1 LPVLSSLK
9 FRQRIGLLVALAG
22 VALVILALVT
32 VVLGRRNEREL
43 LGIETRYVPLI
54 ELDRDLARLATETAK
69 ALEDAAA
76 AAEESK
82 LADADRTKAELVARI
97 ETGAA
102 EITDNGGDPRA
113 LAAAFAAYYDKARA
127 VSAALVAGTSPA
139 SLDVEIQAMARA
151 RTAFDVLRET
161 SASPDRARLAAAF
174 ASARAT
180 YRESLI
186 IDIAVASI
194 ALLVMGLLSW
204 MIVRN
209 ATRSLTAVAQGVE
222 RIAQGELERPIEI
235 SSDDEFGALAREA
248 NRTAERLREY
258 REQERALLVEA
269 QRQTHAAQ
277 TAANEL
283 EAFSYSVSHD
293 LRAPLRAIDGFSQAL
308 VEDEGDRL
316 SPKGVDYLRRIRAGA
331 QRMAELIDDML
342 RLSRVS
348 RAEFKKERVDL
359 SQIASA
365 VMAELRRNDPDRE
378 VTVTIADNI
387 IASADARLIK
397 ITFENLLGNAWKFTA
412 KTAAPTIEVGV
423 EEENGEPVYFVRD
436 NGAGFDMKYADA
448 LFGAFRR
455 LHTDKE
461 FPGTGI
467 GLATVQRIIH
477 RHGGRI
483 WGEGSVGNGAW
494 FRFTLPA

>member
-1 LPVLSSLK
+1 VPTRLK
-9 FRQRIGLLVALAG
+9 FRQRIALLVALAG

-43 LGIETRYVPLI
+43 VGIETRYVPLI
-54 ELDRDLARLATETAK
+54 EVDRDLERLAAETTK

-76 AAEESK
+76 AAEEGT
-82 LADADRTKAELVARI
+82 LEVADRTNAELHARI
-97 ETGAA
+97 AAGSET
-102 EITDNGGDPRA
+102 IIHNGGDPRA
-113 LAAAFAAYYDKARA
+113 LSAAFTAYYTKARA
-127 VSAALVAGTSPA
+127 VSAAIIAGRAPA
-139 SLDVEIQAMARA
+139 SLAVEVQDMAAARA
-151 RTAFDVLRET
+151 AFESLRE
-161 SASPDRARLAAAF
+161 SAATPDRARLAAAF
-174 ASARAT
+174 QSARAA

-186 IDIAVASI
+186 IDIAVATI

-204 MIVRN
+204 LIVRS
-209 ATRSLTAVAQGVE
+209 AARSLTAVAHGVE
-222 RIAQGELERPIEI
+222 RIAQGDLDHPIEVT
-235 SSDDEFGALAREA
+235 SEDEFGALAREA

-258 REQERALLVEA
+258 REQERALLAEA
-269 QRQTHAAQ
+269 QRQTRAAE

-293 LRAPLRAIDGFSQAL
+293 LRAPLRAIDGFSQAIA
-308 VEDEGDRL
+308 EDEAERL
-316 SPKGVDYLRRIRAGA
+316 SPKGLDYLKRIRAGA

-342 RLSRVS
+342 RLSKVS

-359 SQIASA
+359 AQIAASVVA
-365 VMAELRRNDPDRE
+365 TLRRTDPDRE
-378 VTVTIADNI
+378 VTFTIPDQITAD
-387 IASADARLIK
+387 ADARLIK
-397 ITFENLLGNAWKFTA
+397 IALENLLGNAWKFTT
-412 KTAAPTIEVGV
+412 KTEAPAIEVSV
-423 EEENGEPVYFVRD
+423 TEEAGERVYVVRD

-467 GLATVQRIIH
+467 GLATVQRIVH

-483 WGEGSVGNGAW
+483 WAEAAVGKGAT
-494 FRFTLPA
+494 FRFTLPP